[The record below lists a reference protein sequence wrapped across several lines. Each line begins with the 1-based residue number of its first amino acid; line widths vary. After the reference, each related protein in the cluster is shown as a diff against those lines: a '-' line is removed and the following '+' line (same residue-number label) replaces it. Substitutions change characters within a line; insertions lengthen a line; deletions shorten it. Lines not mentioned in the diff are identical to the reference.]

1 MCSFT
6 DAWQLT
12 PATEADAY
20 RVEWAA
26 TPSAWERGE
35 QASAI
40 FPRNEMD
47 LWSQPVE
54 PPGGTTRPPSIA
66 LGHVSCFAYTI
77 PEPAVRGP
85 LYVKV
90 TGLYADGSETAAWK
104 KPRRLDGDGKAST
117 PSVPPPAAASAELTA
132 APSPPPPVPAA
143 VAATM
148 PTVPASAPS
157 WPIVALFVGLAGL
170 ALVVAARRLRR
181 APRVAPPP
189 R

>member
-6 DAWQLT
+6 DAWLLS

-35 QASAI
+35 QTSAI
-40 FPRNEMD
+40 FPRHEMD
-47 LWSQPVE
+47 LWSQAALR
-54 PPGGTTRPPSIA
+54 PGKATRPPSVA

-77 PEPAVRGP
+77 PEKAVRGP

-90 TGLYADGSETAAWK
+90 TGLYADGTETAVWR
-104 KPRRLDGDGKAST
+104 KPRRLDGGGEEPA
-117 PSVPPPAAASAELTA
+117 PIAPPAELTA
-132 APSPPPPVPAA
+132 VPAPPPPVAPATPSA
-143 VAATM
+143 VAA
-148 PTVPASAPS
+148 PAPAVAASARP
-157 WPIVALFVGLAGL
+157 WPILALVGGLAGL
-170 ALVVAARRLRR
+170 TIVVAARRLRR
-181 APRVAPPP
+181 APRLAPPP